1 MNFLYSIYFA
11 LPNFDKLGL
20 VGKGI
25 NYLLAVTLK
34 YILDLF
40 MPWYFKRT
48 STKAGY
54 SLNRELRDETYIV
67 SLTSIPVRIK
77 YIWITIETL
86 MRQSCKPD
94 KIILWLAK
102 EQFLDKKLPE
112 SLTILKSRGLSIE
125 FCEDLRS
132 HKKYFFTMQRFPES
146 NVITVDDDVY
156 YPKYFLEHLVN
167 LHQSFPKAICAN
179 RVHKIVFKNS
189 EIEAYRKWK
198 HNFKKITIPSPLLVQ
213 VGVGGV
219 LYPPGSLAKE
229 VFSKEIFQRICLLA
243 DDLWLKIMALKIG
256 TLVVTNRFYNKDFVS
271 VGRTQKVKLVKYN
284 VHSGGNDKQLRNL
297 LDYYGINLKEEITIL
312 ENQLC

>member
-11 LPNFDKLGL
+11 LPNFDKLDL
-20 VGKGI
+20 LGKGI
-25 NYLLAVTLK
+25 NYLLGVILK
-34 YILDLF
+34 CILDLF
-40 MPWYFKRT
+40 MPWYLKRT

-102 EQFLDKKLPE
+102 EQFPDKKLPE
-112 SLTILKSRGLSIE
+112 SLTILKTRGLSIE

-132 HKKYFFTMQRFPES
+132 HKKYFFSMQSFPES

-156 YPKYFLEHLVN
+156 YPKCFLEHLVN

-179 RVHKIVFKNS
+179 RAHKMVFKNG
-189 EIEAYRKWK
+189 EIKAYRNWK
-198 HNFKKITIPSPLLVQ
+198 HNFKKISIPSPLLVQ

-271 VGRTQKVKLVKYN
+271 VGRTQKEKLVKYN
-284 VHSGGNDKQLRNL
+284 VQSGGNDKQLRNL